1 MNWNKLNHPILR
13 DEQGGEGDT
22 GGDNGGSEAQS
33 SSPSAKAIFGSDPDQ
48 LKTGHNH
55 RLPGVEPDAP
65 EGEDGAEGGDEGGED
80 GEAAP
85 AAKSAAITPEL
96 LKTLMTEAAI
106 AARGPQQQQ
115 AAPQQQQELT
125 EQQIEQMFKF
135 PKLDANRFKSVFG
148 LEPESPEQLNAFNGI
163 LKEAMYAAA
172 RMAAYHA
179 TGQIQAVE
187 QRYQPLAQ
195 TVQQT
200 RAKAE
205 WDGFFAKNKDL
216 KAHADL
222 VKMVKAQAK
231 TDGLSFNT
239 VEEAEAYLAKTTRA
253 VLTRVR
259 GGAANNGQGSARPGQ
274 PKMTTT
280 NVGGQSSHGRGGTG
294 NGPRSN
300 LQKSVA
306 IFQTGR

>member
-1 MNWNKLNHPILR
+1 MNWTKLNHPMLR
-13 DEQGGEGDT
+13 DEQSGEGDT
-22 GGDNGGSEAQS
+22 GGDNGGGEAQV
-33 SSPSAKAIFGSDPDQ
+33 SSPSAKAIFGSEPDP

-65 EGEDGAEGGDEGGED
+65 VDDESGEGGDEGGEA
-80 GEAAP
+80 GAAP
-85 AAKSAAITPEL
+85 ATKGSTITPEM

-115 AAPQQQQELT
+115 QAPAGQTQELT
-125 EQQIEQMFKF
+125 EAQIEQMFKF
-135 PKLDANRFKSVFG
+135 PKLDAARFKSVFG
-148 LEPESPEQLNAFNGI
+148 LEPESPEQLNAFNGV

-179 TGQIQAVE
+179 TGQIQQVE
-187 QRYQPLAQ
+187 ERYKPLAA

-205 WDGFFAKNKDL
+205 WDGFFTRNKDL
-216 KAHADL
+216 KAHGDL
-222 VKMVKAQAK
+222 VKMVKSQAK
-231 TDGLSFNT
+231 NDGLSFNT

-259 GGAANNGQGSARPGQ
+259 GGAANNGQGQARPGQ

-280 NVGGQSSHGRGGTG
+280 NVGGQSSHGRGGAG
-294 NGPRSN
+294 NGAKSN